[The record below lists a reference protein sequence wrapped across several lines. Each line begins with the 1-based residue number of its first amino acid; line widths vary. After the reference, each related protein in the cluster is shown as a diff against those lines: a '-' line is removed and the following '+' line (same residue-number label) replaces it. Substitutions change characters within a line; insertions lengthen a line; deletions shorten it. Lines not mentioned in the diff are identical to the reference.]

1 MFSKDTT
8 GWHQAHHLTLDDP
21 GVQNGSMLWCGSTCT
36 RHVLYIESTVAQE
49 VWVAAHTWDRRSYC
63 DNCVD
68 SSSKKHTIK
77 MPHDHYHRTFKYGS
91 HQLKPFQIAA
101 GVPVEGITEWNF
113 ADPHNANDWSVT
125 VWAKDG
131 PVSIRRQDNVASQA
145 LPVIDRRTDIQEEP
159 LPDPSAAPVFVPM
172 HEDPLYIDFAQWVEE
187 YAPDTHGYSC
197 GAGVREDHILTTTGK
212 MYQTVMQN
220 TC

>member
-1 MFSKDTT
+1 M
-8 GWHQAHHLTLDDP
+8 
-21 GVQNGSMLWCGSTCT
+21 
-36 RHVLYIESTVAQE
+36 
-49 VWVAAHTWDRRSYC
+49 AAHTWDKRSYC

-68 SSSKKHTIK
+68 TSSKKHTIK
-77 MPHDHYHRTFKYGS
+77 LPHDKYHRTFKYGS
-91 HQLKPFQIAA
+91 HQLAPFQIAA
-101 GVPVEGITEWNF
+101 GVPVEVITEWHF

-131 PVSIRRQDNVASQA
+131 PVSIRRADGSPTDE

-159 LPDPSAAPVFVPM
+159 LPEPSAPVFVPM
-172 HEDPLYIDFAQWVEE
+172 HEDPKYLEFKQWVED
-187 YAPDTHGYSC
+187 YVPDTHGYSC
-197 GAGVREDHILTTTGK
+197 GAGIREDHVLTTEGK